1 MSIYICTKCGRV
13 YDEMPTVQQLHPYGN
28 GFAYETVTDDMCRCG
43 GDIVEAEQCSRCGGY
58 FEPYEM
64 YGDLCISCDFEVEK
78 EGLSEW
84 ED

>member
-1 MSIYICTKCGRV
+1 MSIYICYKCGRV
-13 YDEMPTVQQLHPYGN
+13 YDEMPTMRQSHPYGEGYAGEN
-28 GFAYETVTDDMCRCG
+28 LSNDMCRCG
-43 GDIVEAEQCSRCGGY
+43 GDVVEAEQCSRCGGY

-64 YGDLCISCDFEVEK
+64 YGELCISCDLEVDE